1 MPPLG
6 RGKIIAFG
14 IILRSKA
21 QINAGIK
28 QLPGKG
34 RLSAK
39 TVHRPLRGGTERPA
53 QLKQGIP
60 STDDVE
66 RDGQAET
73 LRQSYLRLKDFYLHL
88 LRAAAQPVQ
97 TAFAEHHHL
106 RMRQKARQALQLNAG
121 ICLVGRSPRMHAG
134 GIKRTLTRLESV
146 GTAQHFGGQA
156 NNGFARWSIKA
167 VGVKVE
173 HRKGVNE

>member
-28 QLPGKG
+28 QLSGKG
-34 RLSAK
+34 GLSAK
-39 TVHRPLRGGTERPA
+39 TVHRPLRGRAERPA

-73 LRQSYLRLKDFYLHL
+73 LR
-88 LRAAAQPVQ
+88 
-97 TAFAEHHHL
+97 
-106 RMRQKARQALQLNAG
+106 
-121 ICLVGRSPRMHAG
+121 
-134 GIKRTLTRLESV
+134 
-146 GTAQHFGGQA
+146 
-156 NNGFARWSIKA
+156 
-167 VGVKVE
+167 
-173 HRKGVNE
+173 

>member
-14 IILRSKA
+14 IILRSKT

-73 LRQSYLRLKDFYLHL
+73 LRQRYLRLKDFYLHL
-88 LRAAAQPVQ
+88 LRAAAQPIQ
-97 TAFAEHHHL
+97 TAFTEHHHL
-106 RMRQKARQALQLNAG
+106 RMRQKARQAPQLNAG
-121 ICLVGRSPRMHAG
+121 ICLVGRGPRMHAG

-146 GTAQHFGGQA
+146 GTAQHVDGQA
-156 NNGFARWSIKA
+156 NNGFAGRSIKT